1 MNKADARQELQVR
14 LAREHNLT
22 TAGKRHTKLV
32 ELVLERGLKA
42 RPVSVAPTIVRKRL
56 RAGARRL
63 ERGYAIRL
71 SSSRRPAFGGG

>member
-22 TAGKRHTKLV
+22 TAGKSLTELV

-42 RPVSVAPTIVRKRL
+42 RPVSVAPIH
-56 RAGARRL
+56 RAEAAARGGAT
-63 ERGYAIRL
+63 A
-71 SSSRRPAFGGG
+71 